1 MIPVPDLLI
10 IVGLAL
16 GTTTVVG
23 AVGGLSL
30 YGLRTRSVH
39 WLVSGLAVVTVLST
53 LAAVVVVAR
62 AMFISPHD
70 LGIVIA
76 VVVSSGVGGLVVALL
91 LGRVVTRGGA
101 ELVAAA
107 RTLGAGR
114 YEHPARP
121 LPAELA
127 SVSAEMQ
134 DADEALQASRR
145 RESALEESR
154 RELVAWVSHDLRS
167 PLAGVRAMAEALE
180 DGIVTTPEDRGR
192 YYTNIRRETDRLAVM
207 VDDLF
212 ELSRIHAQ
220 VLRLAVAQVGVA
232 DLVSDLLAAADP
244 IAHAQGVLLRGSART
259 EAAVDV
265 DAREMSRALHNLV
278 ANAIRHTP
286 SDGIVSFTASA
297 TDEHAFFTVE
307 DACGGIPAGDLA
319 RVFDV
324 AFRGEAARTPA
335 RDSGGGLGLAIARG
349 IVEAHA
355 GEIQVRNAGDGCC
368 FEVRL
373 PLAGIAVV
381 PLASA

>member
-16 GTTTVVG
+16 GTTAVVG
-23 AVGGLSL
+23 AAGGLSL
-30 YGLRTRSVH
+30 YALRTRSVH

-70 LGIVIA
+70 LEIVVV
-76 VVVSSGVGGLVVALL
+76 VVVSSGLGGIAIAALF
-91 LGRVVTRGGA
+91 GRIVTRGGA
-101 ELVAAA
+101 ELVTAA
-107 RTLGAGR
+107 RTLGAGT
-114 YEHPARP
+114 YEHPTRP

-127 SVSAEMQ
+127 SVAAEMQ
-134 DADEALQASRR
+134 AADEELRASRR
-145 RESALEESR
+145 REGALEESR

-220 VLRLAVAQVGVA
+220 VLRLVVAPVGVA
-232 DLVSDLLAAADP
+232 DLVSDLIAAADP
-244 IAHAQGVLLRGSART
+244 IARAQGVRLQGSART

-265 DAREMSRALHNLV
+265 DAREISRALHNLV

-286 SDGIVSFTASA
+286 SDGVVSVSAAA
-297 TDEHAFFTVE
+297 TDAHACLTVA
-307 DACGGIPAGDLA
+307 DACGGIPEVDLA
-319 RVFDV
+319 RIFDV
-324 AFRGEAARTPA
+324 AFRGEAARTPT
-335 RDSGGGLGLAIARG
+335 RESGAGLGLAIARG

-355 GEIQVRNAGDGCC
+355 GDIRVQNSGSGCS

-373 PLAGIAVV
+373 PLAGVAEV
-381 PLASA
+381 PLPSA